1 MSETA
6 RMGAGHVVATSQDV
20 RPESWM
26 VYLFSLINPVVVITG
41 NSMGGVWTVMGF
53 VFTLIIGP
61 IIDVLLGA
69 TRTIR
74 PPRESGT
81 PLVVILWI
89 HFILHILVLG
99 SLFALV
105 IRDGWNLWVIVAA
118 VSTGLH
124 SGAAG
129 IIIAH
134 ELGHAKPRSIHW
146 WMAKILLFSVHY
158 THFTTEHNHN
168 HHKWVGTDKDP
179 ASAHAS
185 ESVYGFFLRTVP
197 KQYLSAAGI
206 QSRKGRKGLKN
217 PIHQGMILQIAVIMA
232 LVLSPVPW
240 GRVVALAWFLQAVV
254 AVFLLE
260 YANYIR
266 HYGLRRAE
274 DERISRHHAWQSEA
288 LWSRWTLFDLTRHSH
303 HHLEAS
309 APFWKLRTWDDAPH
323 LPVGY
328 YGCFWICMIPPL
340 WKRWMRPKLAACHAA
355 SESASVR
362 I

>member
-6 RMGAGHVVATSQDV
+6 RMGAGHAVATSQDV

-89 HFILHILVLG
+89 HFMLHILVLG

-134 ELGHAKPRSIHW
+134 ELGHAKPRSIH
-146 WMAKILLFSVHY
+146 
-158 THFTTEHNHN
+158 
-168 HHKWVGTDKDP
+168 
-179 ASAHAS
+179 
-185 ESVYGFFLRTVP
+185 
-197 KQYLSAAGI
+197 
-206 QSRKGRKGLKN
+206 
-217 PIHQGMILQIAVIMA
+217 
-232 LVLSPVPW
+232 
-240 GRVVALAWFLQAVV
+240 
-254 AVFLLE
+254 
-260 YANYIR
+260 
-266 HYGLRRAE
+266 
-274 DERISRHHAWQSEA
+274 
-288 LWSRWTLFDLTRHSH
+288 
-303 HHLEAS
+303 
-309 APFWKLRTWDDAPH
+309 
-323 LPVGY
+323 
-328 YGCFWICMIPPL
+328 
-340 WKRWMRPKLAACHAA
+340 
-355 SESASVR
+355 
-362 I
+362 